1 MNIIDATSTKL
12 LAALAE
18 DPQRELYQR
27 EIARASSVSIGA
39 TCQKLKILADDEMVT
54 SRKSGKMIYYRYNL
68 KNPVA
73 RQFKLLLNLSAVF
86 ELTRKLRDH
95 AQRVILFGSYAEGT
109 NITASA
115 IDIFVLT
122 RESKMV
128 REIARDYGD
137 NQGKKVSLVIVNI
150 NEFQLLK
157 AKYKPLYKRIM
168 QGITLW
174 EASQPEHVLTR

>member
-1 MNIIDATSTKL
+1 MNIIDAKSARL
-12 LAALAE
+12 LAVMAE

-27 EIARASSVSIGA
+27 EIARLALVSIGA
-39 TCQKLKILADDEMVT
+39 TSQKMKKLSDDELVN
-54 SRKSGKMIYYRYNL
+54 SRNSGKMIFYRYNL

-73 RQFKLLLNLSAVF
+73 KQFKILLNLSAVF
-86 ELTRKLRDH
+86 ELTRKLRGH
-95 AQRVILFGSYAEGT
+95 AERVILFGSYAEGT
-109 NITASA
+109 NVTASA

-122 RESKMV
+122 REGKKV
-128 REIARDYGD
+128 REIARDCGD

-157 AKYKPLYKRIM
+157 AKYRPLYKRII

-174 EASQPEHVLTR
+174 EAG